1 MNNYYATPQAKE
13 DLISLIGKES
23 YQELRDRF
31 SAMLEHG
38 EESVSEYDFALADY
52 DLDADWFDTL
62 YWDIILN
69 D

>member
-1 MNNYYATPQAKE
+1 MSRYYNTPQAKK
-13 DLISLIGKES
+13 DLVALIGKES

-31 SAMLEHG
+31 SSMLEQG
-38 EESVSEYDFALADY
+38 EERISEYDFALADY
-52 DLDADWFDTL
+52 DLDADWFETV